1 MMPKQSKSVIT
12 GSLLLLQKKKKK
24 AISAHGQSFEPIR
37 AS

>member
-12 GSLLLLQKKKKK
+12 GSLLLKKK